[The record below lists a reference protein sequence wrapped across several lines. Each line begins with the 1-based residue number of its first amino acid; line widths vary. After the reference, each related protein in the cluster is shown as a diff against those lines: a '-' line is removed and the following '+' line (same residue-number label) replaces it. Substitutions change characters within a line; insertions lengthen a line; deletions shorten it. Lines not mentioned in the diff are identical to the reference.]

1 MTTREKRM
9 LAGCVAVLM
18 VSGTTILAK
27 EFLDRRFVVET
38 KIASLESQLKESQ
51 AWLADRA
58 FQEKRRN
65 WLEKTMPTTDSLVR
79 AQGLLLEDMQN
90 SLLDLGVK
98 IERTTL
104 NDATSTPHYREVTV
118 NMSMRGDQAI
128 ILEWLA
134 GLQSP
139 EYFQIIK
146 NLEIDPDTKSKEKLP
161 QVEVSLTVARWFKP
175 E

>member
-9 LAGCVAVLM
+9 LGGCLAVLL
-18 VSGTTILAK
+18 VSGTTIVAK

-38 KIASLESQLKESQ
+38 KIAGLESQIKESQ

-58 FQEKRRN
+58 FQEKRRD
-65 WLEKTMPTTDSLVR
+65 WLEKIMPATDSLVR
-79 AQGLLLEDMQN
+79 AQGMLLEDMQN
-90 SLLDLGVK
+90 DVLDRGVK

-118 NMSMRGDQAI
+118 NMILRGDQAI
-128 ILEWLA
+128 LLEWLA

-139 EYFQIIK
+139 EFFQIIK
-146 NLEIDPDTKSKEKLP
+146 TLEIDPDTKSKEKLP
-161 QVEVSLTVARWFKP
+161 QVEVNLTVARWFKP
-175 E
+175 A